1 MSQRKIGTDSTQSC
15 DEKPGWQRQHKCV
28 DELKVSYSEIKVHI
42 TVSWRGHTLVD
53 TGLCLKFWTQ
63 FQIWIGQSIG
73 LSSRGRDWCHNSNDL
88 SGSFHSWTWGDLQ
101 SNISP
106 DCLLYLMMFEDL
118 RSNTPPG
125 GFGISKLV
133 RSRSSILRRGGAQML
148 SFSLIRT
155 FATHHSLLHTSFPL
169 DPSFFNRNQTFS

>member
-1 MSQRKIGTDSTQSC
+1 M
-15 DEKPGWQRQHKCV
+15 
-28 DELKVSYSEIKVHI
+28 DELKQSYSEIKAL
-42 TVSWRGHTLVD
+42 WRGHTFSGGRPLFKILDPGPNLDWSINRPQPSAGIDAIIPMSSSPFHIGTWRDFQSYIFPDRLVYVM
-53 TGLCLKFWTQ
+53 
-63 FQIWIGQSIG
+63 
-73 LSSRGRDWCHNSNDL
+73 LSEEN
-88 SGSFHSWTWGDLQ
+88 
-101 SNISP
+101 
-106 DCLLYLMMFEDL
+106 L
-118 RSNTPPG
+118 RSKTPPG